1 MIFLQLIEEKY
12 RQRIGEKMELGQ
24 HISHRYNEE
33 LEDIRSKVL
42 QMGGL
47 VELQTENAVKSLLN
61 HNRDLAK
68 KVASGDGKV
77 NAMEMDI
84 DDDCIRVIARRQPT
98 ARDLRLVIAVSKVI
112 TDLER
117 IGDEAE
123 KIALYSKKLAKKK
136 TTTIGMHA
144 DLAHLSELVLTILHN
159 SLDAFARMDAEQAV
173 KILGEDEHINME
185 FDNLSRLLIT
195 FMMEDPRHIKA
206 SLRVSWCARSLER
219 IAEHSQ
225 NICEY
230 VIFLVKGKDV
240 RHTSLEHIRSKYFP
254 HDLDDDET
262 E

>member
-1 MIFLQLIEEKY
+1 
-12 RQRIGEKMELGQ
+12 MELGH
-24 HISHRYNEE
+24 HISQRYNEE

-42 QMGGL
+42 QMGGM
-47 VELQTENAVKSLLN
+47 VELQAENAVKSLLN
-61 HNRDLAK
+61 HDRPLAK
-68 KVASGDGKV
+68 EVASADHKI
-77 NAMEMDI
+77 NEMEMEI
-84 DDDCIRVIARRQPT
+84 DEDCIRVIARRQPT

-136 TTTIGMHA
+136 TVIGMHS
-144 DLAHLSELVLTILHN
+144 DLAHLSELVLTILHD
-159 SLDAFARMDAEQAV
+159 SLDAFARMDPEQAV
-173 KILGEDEHINME
+173 KILGSDTQVNME

-195 FMMEDPRHIKA
+195 FMMEEPRHIKGA
-206 SLRVSWCARSLER
+206 LRVSWCARSLER
-219 IAEHSQ
+219 IGEHAQ

-254 HDLDDDET
+254 QDLEDE
-262 E
+262 EPEED

>member
-1 MIFLQLIEEKY
+1 
-12 RQRIGEKMELGQ
+12 MELGQ

-42 QMGGL
+42 KMGGL
-47 VELQTENAVKSLLN
+47 VELQVDNAIKSLLN
-61 HNRDLAK
+61 HDKTLAK
-68 KVASGDGKV
+68 DVIDSDYKV
-77 NAMEMDI
+77 NEMEMEI
-84 DDDCIRVIARRQPT
+84 DGDCINVIARRQPA

-123 KIALYSKKLAKKK
+123 KIALYSKKLAKKG
-136 TTTIGMHA
+136 TVFGMHA
-144 DLAHLSELVLTILHN
+144 DLAHLSELVLKILHD
-159 SLDAFARMDAEQAV
+159 SLDSFARMDAEQAV
-173 KILGEDEHINME
+173 TILGSDKKVNLE

-195 FMMEDPRHIKA
+195 FMMEDSRHIKG
-206 SLRVSWCARSLER
+206 SLRVNWCARSLER

-225 NICEY
+225 NICEN

-254 HDLDDDET
+254 QDMDE
-262 E
+262 

>member
-1 MIFLQLIEEKY
+1 
-12 RQRIGEKMELGQ
+12 MELGQ

-47 VELQTENAVKSLLN
+47 VELQAENAIKSLLN
-61 HNRDLAK
+61 HDKALAK
-68 KVASGDGKV
+68 QVASSDDKV
-77 NAMEMDI
+77 NQMEMDI
-84 DDDCIRVIARRQPT
+84 DDHCIRVIAKRQPA

-136 TTTIGMHA
+136 RVVGMHA
-144 DLAHLSELVLTILHN
+144 DLAHLSELALTVLHD
-159 SLDAFARMDAEQAV
+159 SLDAFARMDADQAV
-173 KILGEDEHINME
+173 RILAEDERVNVE
-185 FDNLSRLLIT
+185 FDNLSRLLVT

-206 SLRVSWCARSLER
+206 MLRVNWCARSIER
-219 IAEHSQ
+219 IAEHAQ

-254 HDLDDDET
+254 HDPEDENDDET
-262 E
+262 N